1 MDIELSIVIPTYNE
15 EENVELC
22 YQEIKAALKSLGS
35 NYEMIFV
42 DDGSTDLTFKK
53 NLVTSVKMMKN

>member
-53 NLVTSVKMMKN
+53 T